1 MTAEGQV
8 VLFRFPRTDQVAG
21 KLRPALLLRALPGP
35 YDDWLVCMI
44 STRLYHAVPG
54 IDEILPDTEPDFA
67 STGLKSTSLIRL
79 TRLAVVS
86 ADIIEGTLGQLA
98 VSRLERLRTR
108 LGEWITAGTQGIV

>member
-21 KLRPALLLRALPGP
+21 KLRPALVLRGLPGP
-35 YDDWLVCMI
+35 YHDWLVCMI

-54 IDEILPDTEPDFA
+54 IDDIIPDTDPDFA

-86 ADIIEGTLGQLA
+86 ADIFEGTLGQLA
-98 VSRLERLRTR
+98 ASRLERLRTR
-108 LGEWITAGTQGIV
+108 LGEWLTGGTQETK